1 MKELGFWTKTAFFFL
16 VRSGR
21 STLVLSFMVL
31 VSVSALVFLSSMAV
45 GVNDAMVRNSVSLY
59 SGHITGLDLPAAIT
73 PEDLM
78 VEGVRGVLKRENHP
92 AIISAGNR
100 RVSVAAV
107 SIEADKELELT
118 AIPKK
123 TVEGVYPAAGTRSI
137 LLSTYAAEELRAHT
151 GDSVD
156 LNLSGDLV
164 REVLVSGVYK
174 TGVDQIDRSLAF
186 VPSGVVGK
194 GGNGGDESGEWQAAV
209 FLEDG
214 ADPDKIM
221 ERYSHLTPGTLS
233 FKSWAE
239 LMPDLKEL
247 IDLNYVS
254 MSLVMVI
261 VFAVVAIGIA
271 SSFSIFILRHMR
283 EYGLMKAMGVTPW
296 ELTMLIVLEVFLMN
310 CASTIAG
317 AAIGAGAACVA
328 AGAGIDLSAFTSH
341 NRYFAVS
348 GIIYPRLTTYS
359 VVIPVA
365 LSLSFGVLAAV
376 WPAFM
381 VARKKAAEILRTL

>member
-1 MKELGFWTKTAFFFL
+1 MQTIRFWAKTAFFFL

-21 STLVLSFMVL
+21 STLVLSFMVV

-45 GVNDAMVRNSVSLY
+45 GINDAMVRNSVSLY
-59 SGHITGLDLPAAIT
+59 SGHISGIDLPPALT
-73 PEDLM
+73 PEDLS
-78 VEGVRGVLKRENHP
+78 VDGVAGVLKREASAGIFSSGARRIP
-92 AIISAGNR
+92 AI
-100 RVSVAAV
+100 V
-107 SIEADKELELT
+107 IEVDADKEPAFT
-118 AIPKK
+118 ALPKK
-123 TVEGVYPAAGTRSI
+123 HIEGVYPEQGSHSVY
-137 LLSTYAAEELRAHT
+137 LSAYAAENLRVHT
-151 GDSVD
+151 GDRVD
-156 LNLSGDLV
+156 LRVSGDEI
-164 REVLVSGVYK
+164 RGVLVSGVYK

-194 GGNGGDESGEWQAAV
+194 GGKGGDETGEWQAAV

-214 ADPDKIM
+214 VDPDRII
-221 ERYSHLTPGTLS
+221 ERYSHLADGELG

-254 MSLVMVI
+254 MSIVMVI

-283 EYGLMKAMGVTPW
+283 EYGLMKAMGVTKR
-296 ELTMLIVLEVFLMN
+296 ELIMLIILEVVLMN

-317 AAIGAGAACVA
+317 AAIGAGAASVA

-341 NRYFAVS
+341 NRYFSVS
-348 GIIYPRLTTYS
+348 GVIYPRLTAYS

-365 LSLSFGVLAAV
+365 LSFIFGIIAAL
-376 WPAFM
+376 WPALM
-381 VARKKAAEILRTL
+381 VARGKTAEILRTL

>member
-1 MKELGFWTKTAFFFL
+1 MQTIRFWAKTAFFFL

-21 STLVLSFMVL
+21 STLVLSFMVV

-45 GVNDAMVRNSVSLY
+45 GINDAMVRNSVSLY
-59 SGHITGLDLPAAIT
+59 SGHISGIDLPPALT
-73 PEDLM
+73 PEDLSAG
-78 VEGVRGVLKRENHP
+78 GVAGVLKREASAGIFSSGARRIP
-92 AIISAGNR
+92 AIVIE
-100 RVSVAAV
+100 VDAA
-107 SIEADKELELT
+107 KEPAFT
-118 AIPKK
+118 ALPKK
-123 TVEGVYPAAGTRSI
+123 HIEGVYPEQGSHSVY
-137 LLSTYAAEELRAHT
+137 LSAYAAENLRVHT
-151 GDSVD
+151 GDRVD
-156 LNLSGDLV
+156 LSVSGDEI
-164 REVLVSGVYK
+164 RGVLVSGVYR

-194 GGNGGDESGEWQAAV
+194 GGDGAQQWQAAV

-214 ADPDKIM
+214 VDPDRII
-221 ERYSHLTPGTLS
+221 ERYSHLADGELR

-283 EYGLMKAMGVTPW
+283 EYGLMKAMGVTKR
-296 ELTMLIVLEVFLMN
+296 ELTMLIILEVVLMN

-317 AAIGAGAACVA
+317 AAIGAVATCVI

-348 GIIYPRLTTYS
+348 GVIYPRLTTYS

-365 LSLSFGVLAAV
+365 LSFIFGIIAAL
-376 WPAFM
+376 WPAAM
-381 VARKKAAEILRTL
+381 VARGKTAEILRTL